1 MGTLIKSLAFKNF
14 YNFFGDYSENKYDF
28 SEGLNIINADNGMGK
43 SKIYNGILWIIK
55 DQVYDSDTRSVVS
68 ISDSPLKV
76 LSDKAKI
83 EEQAPKAGVKMIF
96 EDAKK
101 TYIVEKCIAFIK
113 KIHNASTSNI
123 DDWNISEQSITVE
136 VRDKVTGNAMFEYDV
151 NEINKILKNKIV
163 NSSLHSYALLQG
175 EAIDNIVDL
184 SNSEGLAKTIEVLTN
199 IDDIKDL
206 EKSANVLF
214 KKADNDLSDVQKKHT
229 SNKGRVDKLTDDKKT
244 QENIIAKCQEQI
256 SIYKSEL
263 KEATKARDI
272 FQASISN
279 TEKRSEYRQKISST
293 DKEIEQLQK
302 EMEIKLS
309 KINDNLFKNS
319 NAWTLLGMEDV
330 NRRFVELRDVF
341 QQEKAKME
349 LLKDPNVFI
358 SSLPEGSPDD
368 TSLKRM
374 IKEERCFVCGRDAV
388 KGSEE
393 WLHMVKVKERSSKS
407 ETKVNPNNL
416 TPFFSALQLST
427 QRVCGSQEDTFK
439 EVADIR
445 LEIIKIEKHIKSL
458 SKEREEYKQE
468 YINYGGK
475 GDANQADGD
484 VNSLNAY
491 DRALE
496 DIQRLRLLISKAEND
511 HKTADLKI
519 KQLDEELDKI
529 CGDDIPKE
537 NIDLKE
543 MLFDIKEVF
552 ARTKE
557 RIYDKILESLET
569 KSNEYYQKLTDGNNV
584 VGGTLKFTKTDYDSI
599 SIDVFNE
606 KGGKL
611 TGASEGYQRM
621 KKMAVVMAIISSK
634 LGSHQF
640 EYPFIADAP
649 FSAFGKNFTKNFL
662 TVVPTVFH
670 QSIVLA
676 KDLYDIDSEKLIND
690 DGEMILN
697 KMKNGE
703 IKGKFYVNFITKKV
717 DTTDLTT
724 QIKCYK

>member
-1 MGTLIKSLAFKNF
+1 MGTLIKSLSFKNF

-28 SEGLNIINADNGMGK
+28 SDGLNIVNADNGMGK
-43 SKIYNGILWIIK
+43 SKIYNGILWLLK
-55 DQVYDSDTRSVVS
+55 DQVYDSDTRAVVS
-68 ISDSPLKV
+68 IADAPLKI

-83 EEQAPKAGVKMIF
+83 EEQSSKAGVKIVF
-96 EDAKK
+96 EDSEK
-101 TYIVEKCIAFIK
+101 TYIVEKCITFTK
-113 KIHNASTSNI
+113 KTHNASTSDI
-123 DDWNISEQSITVE
+123 DDWNISEQDVTVE
-136 VRDKVTGNAMFEYDV
+136 ERDRNTGNAIIIYDV
-151 NEINKILKNKIV
+151 NAINDILKNRII

-199 IDDIKDL
+199 IDDIKEL
-206 EKSANVLF
+206 EKSATVLF
-214 KKADNDLSDVQKKHT
+214 KKSDGDLSDIQKKSST
-229 SNKGRVDKLTDDKKT
+229 NKGRVEKLAEGKTT
-244 QENIIAKCQEQI
+244 QEKIVAKCEEQI

-263 KEATKARDI
+263 KEATKERDA
-272 FQASISN
+272 FQTSISN
-279 TEKRSEYRQKISST
+279 TGKRSEFREKISNA
-293 DKEIEQLQK
+293 DKEIERLQK
-302 EMEIKLS
+302 VIGIKQS
-309 KINDNLFKNS
+309 KINDNLFKSN
-319 NAWTLLGMEDV
+319 NAWALLGLEEVSKVFV
-330 NRRFVELRDVF
+330 NLRDNF
-341 QQEKAKME
+341 QQEKTKRE
-349 LLKDPNVFI
+349 LLKDPDVFI

-374 IKEERCFVCGRDAV
+374 IKEEKCFVCGRGAI

-393 WLHMVKVKERSSKS
+393 WLHMVKVKDRSSES
-407 ETKVNPNNL
+407 ETKVSENNL
-416 TPFFSALQLST
+416 TPFFSTLQLST
-427 QRVCGSQEDTFK
+427 QRVCGSKEDVFK
-439 EVADIR
+439 EVANIR
-445 LEIIKIEKHIKSL
+445 LEINQIEKQIKSL

-468 YINYGGK
+468 YVNYGGK
-475 GDANQADGD
+475 VDETQADSD
-484 VNSLNAY
+484 INAINVY
-491 DRALE
+491 EKALS
-496 DIQRLRLLISKAEND
+496 DIQRLKGFISRAENE
-511 HKTADLKI
+511 HKMAELKI
-519 KQLDEELDKI
+519 KQLDDELGKL

-537 NIDLKE
+537 YIELKD
-543 MLFDIKEVF
+543 MLLDVKEVF
-552 ARTKE
+552 TRTKE
-557 RIYDKILESLET
+557 RIYDRVLESLET

-584 VGGTLKFTKTDYDSI
+584 IGGTLKFTKTDYDSI

-662 TVVPTVFH
+662 TVVPTVFN

-676 KDLYDIDSEKLIND
+676 KDLYDIDSKALIND

-697 KMKNGE
+697 KMKSGE
-703 IKGKFYVNFITKKV
+703 IRGKFYVNYIAEKV
-717 DTTDLTT
+717 DTTGLTT